1 MTRWWAVLLAM
12 LVLRAQPPVYDW
24 AIRGATVVDGTGAP
38 RYTADVFLA
47 GGRIA
52 AIGNVPGASARRE
65 VDARGLTLTPGFI
78 DVHSHGLAGLLSQEG
93 AAENYIRQGV
103 TTIFEG
109 PDGGSPLPIAP
120 MLEKL
125 AALRPMVHI
134 GLFVG
139 HGTVRSR
146 VMGSVNRAATPE
158 ELDQMRGL
166 VRQAMREG
174 AFGLSTGLFY
184 VPGNF
189 APTEELV
196 ELAKVAGAAGGIH
209 QSHMRDEAERVAD
222 SVRETLRIGEEG
234 RLPTQITHH
243 KVIGKRNWGLSQE
256 TLRLVDEAR
265 RRGVDVS
272 IDQYPYTASST
283 GTAALFPQW
292 ALEGGAKA
300 LAERLS
306 SSAQRARIQAEIVR
320 RLREDR
326 GAGDPANVV
335 LAGCRHD
342 PSLAGRNL
350 AELASQRRGDA
361 SFENAAEV
369 AIELQLAGGCSAIY
383 HAISEED
390 IERIMRH
397 PATMIASDGGVPS
410 LGQGHP
416 HPRNYGTFARVL
428 SVYVQARG
436 VLTLEEAVHKMSG
449 LPARRMGLRDRGL
462 IRAGQWADLALF
474 DPAAVRDRSTFADPH
489 HYAEGMRI
497 VWVRGTPALENGVL
511 TGERAGEVLRGSGAP
526 Q

>member
-1 MTRWWAVLLAM
+1 
-12 LVLRAQPPVYDW
+12 
-24 AIRGATVVDGTGAP
+24 
-38 RYTADVFLA
+38 
-47 GGRIA
+47 
-52 AIGNVPGASARRE
+52 
-65 VDARGLTLTPGFI
+65 
-78 DVHSHGLAGLLSQEG
+78 
-93 AAENYIRQGV
+93 
-103 TTIFEG
+103 
-109 PDGGSPLPIAP
+109 
-120 MLEKL
+120 
-125 AALRPMVHI
+125 
-134 GLFVG
+134 
-139 HGTVRSR
+139 
-146 VMGSVNRAATPE
+146 
-158 ELDQMRGL
+158 
-166 VRQAMREG
+166 
-174 AFGLSTGLFY
+174 
-184 VPGNF
+184 
-189 APTEELV
+189 
-196 ELAKVAGAAGGIH
+196 
-209 QSHMRDEAERVAD
+209 MRDEAERVAD